1 MRPAQHFTFCLLT
14 SAWLTAFC
22 VGRAVA
28 APFIP
33 TSDAQVL
40 ERLPS
45 RSTDPRARELQDLR
59 TAWRAQPQDV
69 VASVKLARAY
79 FNAVAAEGDP
89 RYIGYAQAALA
100 PWWTLPAPP
109 NEVRVLRAILR
120 QFDHRF
126 DESLVDLDAALASD
140 PRNAEAWSWR
150 AAIHMVQA
158 NYPQAR
164 QSCESLAPLTS
175 ALIAAACA
183 AQVDATTGRTAEAAA
198 ALRKALQVA
207 TVSSATSS
215 ASAPKAKAEQRLWVL
230 TRLAETEERR
240 GAYAEA
246 EAAFREAVALNIN
259 DIYLQAAYADFLL
272 DQGRAAEVPALLK
285 DRGRADVLLLR
296 QALAAQALGAPDAAA
311 LARELGARFDA
322 ARLRG
327 DTTHRKEESR
337 YVRSFAGLNDAKG
350 AANALKLA
358 IENFAE
364 QREPADARILL
375 EAAIAAKQPAAAEPV
390 LQWMAKSGIASVA
403 LKKLAAQL
411 ASMPGAKS

>member
-1 MRPAQHFTFCLLT
+1 MPMRSAYCLIF
-14 SAWLTAFC
+14 SILTAACTGVSFC
-22 VGRAVA
+22 AYA
-28 APFIP
+28 APFVP
-33 TSDAQVL
+33 SSDAQVL

-45 RSTDPRARELQDLR
+45 RTSDPRARELQELR
-59 TAWRAQPQDV
+59 SAWRGDPNNLG
-69 VASVKLARAY
+69 ASVKLARAY

-100 PWWTLPAPP
+100 PWWILVDAPID
-109 NEVRVLRAILR
+109 VRVLRAVLH

-126 DESLVDLDAALASD
+126 DEALVDLDAAIAVQ
-140 PRNAEAWSWR
+140 PNNVEAWSWR

-164 QSCESLAPLTS
+164 RSCEALAPLTS

-183 AQVDATTGRTAEAAA
+183 AQVDATTGRAAEAAA
-198 ALRKALQVA
+198 ALRKALQA
-207 TVSSATSS
+207 AALTTEADKT
-215 ASAPKAKAEQRLWVL
+215 AKAAQRLWVL

-240 GAYAEA
+240 GAYPQAD
-246 EAAFREAVALNIN
+246 AAFREALALNLS
-259 DIYLQAAYADFLL
+259 DIYLLAAYADFLL

-296 QALAAQALGAPDAAA
+296 QALAAQALNAPDAAA

-327 DTTHRKEESR
+327 DVTHRKEESR
-337 YVRSFAGLNDAKG
+337 YVRAFGGTAGTV
-350 AANALKLA
+350 NALKLG
-358 IENFAE
+358 IKNFDE
-364 QREPADARILL
+364 QREPADARILM
-375 EAAIAAKQPAAAEPV
+375 EAAIAAKQPAAAEPA
-390 LQWMAKSGIASVA
+390 LKWMAQSGIDSVA

-411 ASMPGAKS
+411 QSGQASAGSKS

>member
-1 MRPAQHFTFCLLT
+1 MR
-14 SAWLTAFC
+14 SAHRLASRILTAASLNAAFL
-22 VGRAVA
+22 GAAFA
-28 APFIP
+28 APFVP

-45 RSTDPRARELQDLR
+45 RASDPRARELQDLR
-59 TAWRAQPQDV
+59 SAWRGNPKDLG
-69 VASVKLARAY
+69 ASVKLARAY

-100 PWWTLPAPP
+100 PWWDLPQAPTD
-109 NEVRVLRAILR
+109 VRVLRAILN

-126 DESLVDLDAALASD
+126 EEALVDLDAAIASQ
-140 PRNAEAWSWR
+140 PNNVEAWSWR

-164 QSCESLAPLTS
+164 RSCEALAPLTS
-175 ALIAAACA
+175 PLIAAACA
-183 AQVDATTGRTAEAAA
+183 AQVDATTGRAAEAAV
-198 ALRKALQVA
+198 ALRKALQAASTVTTA
-207 TVSSATSS
+207 TQISNT
-215 ASAPKAKAEQRLWVL
+215 AKASQRLWVL

-240 GAYAEA
+240 GAYPQA
-246 EAAFREAVALNIN
+246 EAAFREALALNIS
-259 DIYLQAAYADFLL
+259 DIYLLAAYADFLL

-296 QALAAQALGAPDAAA
+296 QALAAQALNSPDAAA

-327 DTTHRKEESR
+327 DVTHRKEESR
-337 YVRSFAGLNDAKG
+337 YVRAFGG
-350 AANALKLA
+350 AVGTANALKLG
-358 IENFAE
+358 IKNFEE
-364 QREPADARILL
+364 QREPADARILM
-375 EAAIAAKQPAAAEPV
+375 EAAIAAKDPAAAEPA
-390 LQWMAKSGIASVA
+390 LKWMTQSGIDSVA

-411 ASMPGAKS
+411 PVGAGSKS

>member
-1 MRPAQHFTFCLLT
+1 MRSLNCFILCY
-14 SAWLTAFC
+14 LTAL
-22 VGRAVA
+22 GSPWAVA
-28 APFIP
+28 APFVP

-45 RSTDPRARELQDLR
+45 RSTDSRARELQDLR
-59 TAWRAQPQDV
+59 TAWRSQMQDV
-69 VASVKLARAY
+69 SASVKLARAY

-100 PWWTLPAPP
+100 PWWSLPSPP
-109 NEVRVLRAILR
+109 NDVRVLRAILN

-126 DESLVDLDAALASD
+126 DASLVDLDAVLAND
-140 PRNAEAWSWR
+140 PSNAEAWSWR

-158 NYPQAR
+158 NYPQAQR
-164 QSCESLAPLTS
+164 SCEALAPLTS

-207 TVSSATSS
+207 TASAATSPTN
-215 ASAPKAKAEQRLWVL
+215 APKAKAEQRLWVL

-246 EAAFREAVALNIN
+246 EAAFREAMALNVN

-296 QALAAQALGAPDAAA
+296 QALAAQALGAFDAAA

-337 YVRSFAGLNDAKG
+337 YVRSFAGPTSV
-350 AANALKLA
+350 ANALKLA

-375 EAAIAAKQPAAAEPV
+375 EAAVAARQPAAAEPV
-390 LQWMAKSGIASVA
+390 LQWMAKSGIDSVV

-411 ASMPGAKS
+411 TLLAGAKS

>member
-1 MRPAQHFTFCLLT
+1 MLT
-14 SAWLTAFC
+14 AAWLTALGP
-22 VGRAVA
+22 GRAVA
-28 APFIP
+28 APFVP

-45 RSTDPRARELQDLR
+45 RSTDARARELQDLR

-69 VASVKLARAY
+69 IASVNLARAY
-79 FNAVAAEGDP
+79 YNAVAAEGDP

-100 PWWTLPAPP
+100 PWWTLAEPP
-109 NEVRVLRAILR
+109 TDVRVLRAMLR

-126 DESLVDLDAALASD
+126 DEALVDLDAAIATN
-140 PRNAEAWSWR
+140 PKNYEAWSWR

-164 QSCESLAPLTS
+164 RSCEALAPLTS
-175 ALIAAACA
+175 PLIAAACA

-198 ALRKALQVA
+198 TLRQALQVA
-207 TVSSATSS
+207 TTSS
-215 ASAPKAKAEQRLWVL
+215 PGVPKAQAAQRLWVL

-246 EAAFREAVALNIN
+246 EAAFREAMALNIN

-296 QALAAQALGAPDAAA
+296 QALAAQALGAPDAVA

-337 YVRSFAGLNDAKG
+337 YVRAFGG
-350 AANALKLA
+350 AVGTANALKLA
-358 IENFAE
+358 TENFAE

-390 LQWMAKSGIASVA
+390 VQWMAKSGIASVA
-403 LKKLAAQL
+403 LKKLASQL
-411 ASMPGAKS
+411 ASLPAAKS

>member
-1 MRPAQHFTFCLLT
+1 MHCLYRFVFASLT
-14 SAWLTAFC
+14 TAL
-22 VGRAVA
+22 VSGIWPLAAVA
-28 APFIP
+28 APFVP
-33 TSDAQVL
+33 MSDSQVL
-40 ERLPS
+40 ERLPA
-45 RSTDPRARELQDLR
+45 RATDPRARELQALR
-59 TAWRAQPQDV
+59 TAWRQQPKDV
-69 VASVKLARAY
+69 AAAVNLARGY
-79 FNAVAAEGDP
+79 YQAVAAEGDP

-100 PWWTLPAPP
+100 PWWNLTDAPTD
-109 NEVRVLRAILR
+109 VRVLRAMLK

-126 DESLVDLDAALASD
+126 DEALLDLDAAIASN
-140 PRNAEAWSWR
+140 PKNAEAWSWR

-158 NYPQAR
+158 NYAEAR
-164 QSCESLAPLTS
+164 RSCDALAPLS
-175 ALIAAACA
+175 SKLIAAACS
-183 AQVDATTGRTAEAAA
+183 AQVDATTGRTVEAAA
-198 ALRKALQVA
+198 ALRKALA
-207 TVSSATSS
+207 
-215 ASAPKAKAEQRLWVL
+215 ASDSTAAQAPQRLWAL

-246 EAAFREAVALNIN
+246 EAAFREAGALNLS

-272 DQGRAAEVPALLK
+272 DQGRAAEVPVLLK

-337 YVRSFAGLNDAKG
+337 YVRAFGGTSGQ
-350 AANALKLA
+350 ANALKLA
-358 IENFAE
+358 TENFAE

-375 EAAIAAKQPAAAEPV
+375 EAAIAAKQTAAAEPV
-390 LQWMAKSGIASVA
+390 LQWMKKSGIDSVV

-411 ASMPGAKS
+411 LGASGSKS

>member
-1 MRPAQHFTFCLLT
+1 MPMRSAYCLIF
-14 SAWLTAFC
+14 SILTAACTGVSFC
-22 VGRAVA
+22 AYA
-28 APFIP
+28 APFVP
-33 TSDAQVL
+33 SSDAQVL

-45 RSTDPRARELQDLR
+45 RTSDPRARELQELR
-59 TAWRAQPQDV
+59 SAWRGDPNNLG
-69 VASVKLARAY
+69 ASVKLARAY

-100 PWWTLPAPP
+100 PWWILVDAPID
-109 NEVRVLRAILR
+109 VRVLRAVLH

-126 DESLVDLDAALASD
+126 DEALVDLDAAIAVQ
-140 PRNAEAWSWR
+140 PNNVEAWSWR

-164 QSCESLAPLTS
+164 RSCEALAPLTS

-183 AQVDATTGRTAEAAA
+183 AQVDATTGRAAEAAA
-198 ALRKALQVA
+198 ALRKALQA
-207 TVSSATSS
+207 AALTTEADKT
-215 ASAPKAKAEQRLWVL
+215 AKAAQRLWVL

-240 GAYAEA
+240 GAYPQAD
-246 EAAFREAVALNIN
+246 AAFREALALNLS
-259 DIYLQAAYADFLL
+259 DIYLLAAYADFLL

-296 QALAAQALGAPDAAA
+296 QALAAQALNAPDAAA

-327 DTTHRKEESR
+327 DVTHRKEESR
-337 YVRSFAGLNDAKG
+337 YVRAFGGEAGTV
-350 AANALKLA
+350 NALKLG
-358 IENFAE
+358 IKNFDE
-364 QREPADARILL
+364 QREPADARILM
-375 EAAIAAKQPAAAEPV
+375 EAAIAAKQPAAAEPA
-390 LQWMAKSGIASVA
+390 LKWMAQSGIDSVA

-411 ASMPGAKS
+411 QSGQASAGSKS

>member
-1 MRPAQHFTFCLLT
+1 MRSAYRLASCILT
-14 SAWLTAFC
+14 AAWLNAALLG
-22 VGRAVA
+22 VAPA
-28 APFIP
+28 APFVP

-45 RSTDPRARELQDLR
+45 RASDPRARELQDLR
-59 TAWRAQPQDV
+59 SAWRGNPKDLG
-69 VASVKLARAY
+69 ASVKLARAY

-100 PWWTLPAPP
+100 PWWDLPQAPTD
-109 NEVRVLRAILR
+109 VRVLRAILH

-126 DESLVDLDAALASD
+126 EEALVDLDAAIASQ
-140 PRNAEAWSWR
+140 PNNVEAWSWR

-164 QSCESLAPLTS
+164 RSCEALAPLTS
-175 ALIAAACA
+175 PLIAAACA
-183 AQVDATTGRTAEAAA
+183 AQVDATTGRAAEAAV
-198 ALRKALQVA
+198 ALRKALQAASTVTTA
-207 TVSSATSS
+207 TQISNT
-215 ASAPKAKAEQRLWVL
+215 AKASQRLWVL

-240 GAYAEA
+240 GAYPQA
-246 EAAFREAVALNIN
+246 EAAFREALALNIS
-259 DIYLQAAYADFLL
+259 DIYLLAAYADFLL

-296 QALAAQALGAPDAAA
+296 QALAAQALNSPDAAA

-327 DTTHRKEESR
+327 DVTHRKEESR
-337 YVRSFAGLNDAKG
+337 YVRAFGG
-350 AANALKLA
+350 AVGTANALKLG
-358 IENFAE
+358 IKNFEE
-364 QREPADARILL
+364 QREPADARILM
-375 EAAIAAKQPAAAEPV
+375 EAAIAAKDPAAAEPA
-390 LQWMAKSGIASVA
+390 LKWMTQSGIDSVA

-411 ASMPGAKS
+411 PVGAGSKS

>member
-1 MRPAQHFTFCLLT
+1 MRSQHPFTLFLLI
-14 SAWLTAFC
+14 ALCPGWAI
-22 VGRAVA
+22 A
-28 APFIP
+28 APFVP

-45 RSTDPRARELQDLR
+45 RSTDPRARELQELR
-59 TAWRAQPQDV
+59 AAWRSQPQDV
-69 VASVKLARAY
+69 VAAVNLARAY

-100 PWWTLPAPP
+100 PWWTLPSPP
-109 NEVRVLRAILR
+109 DDVRVLRAILR

-126 DESLVDLDAALASD
+126 DASLVDLDAVVTSN
-140 PRNAEAWSWR
+140 PKNAEAWSWR

-164 QSCESLAPLTS
+164 ISCEALAPLTS

-207 TVSSATSS
+207 TTSS
-215 ASAPKAKAEQRLWVL
+215 ASEPKAKAEQRLWVL

-246 EAAFREAVALNIN
+246 EAAFREAVSLNIN

-311 LARELGARFDA
+311 LSRELGARFDA

-337 YVRSFAGLNDAKG
+337 YVRSLTGPSRADT
-350 AANALKLA
+350 ALKLA

-375 EAAIAAKQPAAAEPV
+375 EAAIAAKQPAAAEPA
-390 LQWMAKSGIASVA
+390 LQWMAKSGIDSMA
-403 LKKLAAQL
+403 LKKLTAQL
-411 ASMPGAKS
+411 ASMSGVKS

>member
-1 MRPAQHFTFCLLT
+1 MR
-14 SAWLTAFC
+14 SAHRLASRILTAASLNAAFL
-22 VGRAVA
+22 GAAFA
-28 APFIP
+28 APFVP

-45 RSTDPRARELQDLR
+45 RASDPRARELQDLR
-59 TAWRAQPQDV
+59 SAWRGNPKDLG
-69 VASVKLARAY
+69 ASVKLARAY

-100 PWWTLPAPP
+100 PWWDLPQAPTD
-109 NEVRVLRAILR
+109 VRVLRAILN

-126 DESLVDLDAALASD
+126 EEALVDLDAAIASQ
-140 PRNAEAWSWR
+140 PNNVEAWSWR

-164 QSCESLAPLTS
+164 RSCEALAPLTS
-175 ALIAAACA
+175 PLIAAACA
-183 AQVDATTGRTAEAAA
+183 AQVDATTGRAAEAAA
-198 ALRKALQVA
+198 ALRKALQAADTETTTA
-207 TVSSATSS
+207 TATTKDNTAR
-215 ASAPKAKAEQRLWVL
+215 ASQRLWVL

-240 GAYAEA
+240 GAYPQA
-246 EAAFREAVALNIN
+246 EAAFREALALNIS
-259 DIYLQAAYADFLL
+259 DIYLLAAYADFLL

-296 QALAAQALGAPDAAA
+296 QALAAQALNSPNAAA

-327 DTTHRKEESR
+327 DVTHRKEESR
-337 YVRSFAGLNDAKG
+337 YVRAFGGAAGT
-350 AANALKLA
+350 ANALKLG
-358 IENFAE
+358 IKNFEE
-364 QREPADARILL
+364 QREPADARILM
-375 EAAIAAKQPAAAEPV
+375 EAAIAAKDPAAAEPA
-390 LQWMAKSGIASVA
+390 LKWMAQSGIDSVA

-411 ASMPGAKS
+411 PVGPGSKS

>member
-1 MRPAQHFTFCLLT
+1 MHRFLRFVFAPVATLVL
-14 SAWLTAFC
+14 SGLWPLA
-22 VGRAVA
+22 AVA
-28 APFIP
+28 APFVP

-45 RSTDPRARELQDLR
+45 RATDPRARQLQDLR
-59 TAWRAQPQDV
+59 AAWRKQPQDANTAV
-69 VASVKLARAY
+69 NLARGY
-79 FNAVAAEGDP
+79 HQAVAAEGDP

-100 PWWTLPAPP
+100 PWWNLPEAPT
-109 NEVRVLRAILR
+109 EVRVLRAMLN

-126 DESLVDLDAALASD
+126 DEALVDLDAAIASN
-140 PRNAEAWSWR
+140 PKNAEAWSWR

-158 NYPQAR
+158 NYTEAR
-164 QSCESLAPLTS
+164 RSCEALAPLS
-175 ALIAAACA
+175 SKLIAAACS
-183 AQVDATTGRTAEAAA
+183 AQVDATTGQTAQAAA
-198 ALRKALQVA
+198 ALRKALTA
-207 TVSSATSS
+207 P
-215 ASAPKAKAEQRLWVL
+215 ASDTPAAPAAQRLWAL

-246 EAAFREAVALNIN
+246 EAAFREAQALNIS

-296 QALAAQALGAPDAAA
+296 QALAAQALGTPDAAA

-337 YVRSFAGLNDAKG
+337 YVRAFGGAAG

-358 IENFAE
+358 TENFAE

-375 EAAIAAKQPAAAEPV
+375 EAAIAAKQAPAAEPV
-390 LQWMAKSGIASVA
+390 LQWMKKSGIDSVV
-403 LKKLAAQL
+403 LKKLVAQL
-411 ASMPGAKS
+411 SGPSGSKS